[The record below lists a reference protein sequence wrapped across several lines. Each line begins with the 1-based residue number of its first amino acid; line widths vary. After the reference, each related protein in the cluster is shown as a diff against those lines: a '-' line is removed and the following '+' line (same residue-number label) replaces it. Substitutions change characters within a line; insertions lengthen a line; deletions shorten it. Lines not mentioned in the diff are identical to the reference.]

1 MQKTLTHS
9 DSPIHEFNLNLDMAV
24 QEVNLSALNE
34 DCDSQ
39 LEDDFQ
45 FDSDFKVG
53 GSKELGM
60 KGKGKGMGMGGFT
73 LNMSQVNK
81 DECFDDDFNKDIEMF
96 SQSWRDQIAN
106 NKRF

>member
-9 DSPIHEFNLNLDMAV
+9 DSPIHEFNLDMAV

-45 FDSDFKVG
+45 FDSDFKVAETKG
-53 GSKELGM
+53 LGN
-60 KGKGKGMGMGGFT
+60 KGIGKGMAGFT